1 MESLISEPFYSVLF
15 IGGGLIFLFLEI
27 FIPSGGILG
36 LLSIAS
42 AGFGIF
48 GLFHQGNVAM
58 GFAAIVGTVTASILG
73 IRFGLQRL
81 IFAGTLPPET
91 ATSVDA
97 RIERLLGKEGVTYTP
112 LRPAGVAIIDGRKV
126 DVVTL
131 GQFIDQNVPVR
142 VIDNSGNR
150 VVVKT
155 IVPEARE
162 A

>member
-48 GLFHQGNVAM
+48 GLFYQGEVLM
-58 GFAAIVGTVTASILG
+58 GFAAIVGTVTAAVLG

-81 IFAGTLPPET
+81 SFAGSLPPET

-97 RIERLLGKEGVTYTP
+97 RIESLLGKDGVTYTP

-150 VVVKT
+150 VVVKA
-155 IVPEARE
+155 ISPDGGGA
-162 A
+162 